1 MKPVAFPA
9 RTFRPAGFRLR
20 LWLGVMV
27 IVAAITAV
35 VLYLAE
41 SNLEVNVALEL
52 HREFQASLAALD
64 QLQELRHATLAER
77 CKSLVGRSRIR
88 AALEEAPDLLYPS
101 AENDLSDLMG
111 TARFYRFLD
120 AGGGVIHP
128 RPSPAQPAK
137 PLPSGALDPGAEAQ
151 LALSRLTVTPQ
162 AGYLAEAAPG
172 GTERV
177 AEIIATP
184 IRSTETGEVM
194 AALVLGFD
202 PLEGAPADPDLRNG
216 LFCRGRLF
224 AAGLGTDDGRLVAG
238 AVARGISAGREESE
252 DLRLNVGGMPQLM
265 FYKRLNPGSLYPAA
279 YEVAL
284 YSLAPLQLRQRQ
296 LRWQILGLGSAVL
309 LAGLVAS
316 RFVTRRLSAPVEKLA
331 LDSERS
337 ARFSADASHQLKTP
351 VTVLRA
357 GLEEMLARSHF
368 TPEECGEL
376 SELIHQTYR
385 LSTLIDDLLLL
396 SRMDSG
402 RFKLDLAPVNLGEL
416 IAASVDDLG
425 ALPASEELTIE
436 TSVPDPLWIAGE
448 KRYTAIILQ
457 NLLENARK
465 YNRRGGSIRIA
476 AAVVGETVTVSVGN
490 TGQTIPAGAQM
501 RIFERFHRGGIGENV
516 PGYGLGLNLAR
527 ELARI
532 HGGELS
538 LASSGGDWTQFELR
552 FVAVVPAASSASGAP

>member
-1 MKPVAFPA
+1 
-9 RTFRPAGFRLR
+9 
-20 LWLGVMV
+20 MV
-27 IVAAITAV
+27 IVSAITVA
-35 VLYLAE
+35 VLYITE
-41 SNLEVNVALEL
+41 RNVEINVALEL
-52 HREFQASLAALD
+52 HRQFQSSLAALD
-64 QLQELRHATLAER
+64 QLQEIRHATLAER

-111 TARFYRFLD
+111 TARFYRFLGAD
-120 AGGGVIHP
+120 GAVIRP
-128 RPSPAQPAK
+128 RASTAQSAK
-137 PLPSGALDPGAEAQ
+137 PLPSGFLDPRAEAQ
-151 LALSRLTVTPQ
+151 LALPRLTVTPQ
-162 AGYLAEAAPG
+162 TGYVAPAAVG
-172 GTERV
+172 GPEQV
-177 AEIIATP
+177 SEIIATP
-184 IRSTETGEVM
+184 IRSTETGEVI

-202 PLEGAPADPDLRNG
+202 PIQGAPADPDLRSG
-216 LFCRGRLF
+216 LFCGGRLF
-224 AAGLGTDDGRLVAG
+224 AAGLGTDDGRSVAG
-238 AVARGISAGREESE
+238 SVARGIAAGREEGE
-252 DLRLNVGGMPQLM
+252 DLRLNLGAIPQLM

-284 YSLAPLQLRQRQ
+284 YSLAPLQRRQLQ

-331 LDSERS
+331 IDSERS

-357 GLEEMLARSHF
+357 GLEELLARSHF

-376 SELIHQTYR
+376 SALIHQTYR

-402 RFKLDLAPVNLGEL
+402 RLKLDLAPVNLGEL

-425 ALPASEELTIE
+425 ALPASEELAIE
-436 TSVPDPLWIAGE
+436 TRAPDQLWIAGE
-448 KRYTAIILQ
+448 KRYTEIILQ

-465 YNRRGGSIRIA
+465 YNRSGGRIRIT
-476 AAVVGETVTVSVGN
+476 AAVAGEAVTVRVGN
-490 TGQTIPAGAQM
+490 TGQTIPAGAQT

-538 LASSGGDWTQFELR
+538 LAASADDWTEFELR
-552 FVAVVPAASSASGAP
+552 FVAAVPAASFASGAR